1 MLHEHIIA
9 TVACQVHER
18 LALVVLKPRGLVRNG
33 VYEKAKHVLDAPIW
47 HLLMVLVSDTMQ
59 RRPPTRGAGE
69 KCLRVDELHP
79 CKMRHVIDVHCQIWL
94 NLACDQMCHGLITN
108 VSVL

>member
-18 LALVVLKPRGLVRNG
+18 LALVVSQRRGLVRYG
-33 VYEKAKHVLDAPIW
+33 VYEKAKHALDAPIW
-47 HLLMVLVSDTMQ
+47 HPPLVLVSDTMQ

-69 KCLRVDELHP
+69 NGLRVGEFLP
-79 CKMRHVIDVHCQIWL
+79 
-94 NLACDQMCHGLITN
+94 
-108 VSVL
+108 